1 MDWVLSDSWHSPVC
15 ISTTLLFLLGG
26 GTGTPVTTMGTGG
39 SSLTAITEGAEG
51 DEEGEGE
58 VLCLIS
64 AVLLVL
70 LGQPY
75 LVKVYGLSSPRVLV
89 VGLLLLLSLSPPSWS
104 R

>member
-1 MDWVLSDSWHSPVC
+1 MVKLVTMFYHCSKCKSPSQAMDWVLSNSWHSPVC

-39 SSLTAITEGAEG
+39 SSLTASTEGAEG
-51 DEEGEGE
+51 AVGEGEGE

-64 AVLLVL
+64 AVLLVA

-75 LVKVYGLSSPRVLV
+75 LVKV
-89 VGLLLLLSLSPPSWS
+89 
-104 R
+104 